1 MQATRTTI
9 LNAGAVE
16 QKREEIRKYFHDTY
30 DIYEELFEGMAGDAA
45 YYLRPEPLRHPLI
58 FYYGHTAVFFVN
70 KLRVAGIVDERVDA
84 RIESM
89 MAIGVD
95 EMSWDDLDKTDY
107 DWATVAEVKAYRDEV
122 RTLVDGV
129 ISNSELTL
137 PIDWS
142 SPFWIVMMGIEHE
155 RIHLETSSVLIR
167 QLPIESV
174 RPIPGWQHCPDAGEA
189 PENGLVA
196 VAGGGVAVG
205 KSRESAVYG
214 WDIEYGGHEAEIDG
228 FQAGRHL
235 VSNREYRAFV
245 EDGGYDNESWWTDEG
260 WRWRTYKKA
269 GHPLFWIPDGDEG
282 YRYRAMLE
290 EIDMPWNWPV
300 DVNYLE
306 AKAFCNW
313 LGARSGKSIRLP
325 TEDEWYL
332 MAQRIE
338 TDQPDWSEA
347 PGNINL
353 EYWASA
359 CPVDRFESDGL
370 FDVIGNVWQWTET
383 AIDALEGFEV
393 HPAYDDFSVPTLDGK
408 HNLIKGG
415 SWVST
420 GNEAT
425 RDARY
430 AFRRHFPQHAGF
442 RYVEA
447 PEPPAVEAN
456 VYETDESISEYL
468 EFHYGDEYF
477 GVGNFPA
484 ACVREVMAAIGDA
497 PKRKALD
504 MGCSVGRSS
513 FELARDFQHVD
524 ALDFST
530 RFVFSAIELQ
540 KRGVR
545 RYVIRDEG
553 DLMAYR
559 EARLEGLGL
568 AETAGRVEFAQNDA
582 CNLKTNYT
590 GYDLIFAA
598 NLIDRLYD
606 PAAFLRIARERL
618 VPGGYLALTSPY
630 TWLVEHTEKKK
641 WLGGIKEDGENVTG
655 LQGLHRLLDAHFET
669 VGEPVDIPFVIR
681 ETKRKHQH
689 TIAELTVWR
698 RRSDTRN

>member
-1 MQATRTTI
+1 MRATRTTI
-9 LNAGAVE
+9 LNAGDVE
-16 QKREEIRKYFHDTY
+16 QKREEIRQYFHDTY
-30 DIYEELFEGMAGDAA
+30 DIYEELFESLADDAA
-45 YYLRPEPLRHPLI
+45 YFLRPEPLRHPLI

-95 EMSWDDLDKTDY
+95 EMSWDDLDATHY
-107 DWATVAEVKAYRDEV
+107 DWATVDEV
-122 RTLVDGV
+122 RAYRNEVRGLVDGV
-129 ISNSELTL
+129 IDSAELTL
-137 PIDWS
+137 PIDWA

-167 QLPIESV
+167 QLPIDKV
-174 RPIPGWQHCPDAGEA
+174 RLIPAWTRCPEAAGTPEQA
-189 PENGLVA
+189 PPNELVE
-196 VAGGGVAVG
+196 VAGGSVAVG
-205 KSRESAVYG
+205 KDRPSTVYG
-214 WDIEYGGHEAEIDG
+214 WDIEYGDHEAEIEP
-228 FQAGRHL
+228 FKASRYL
-235 VSNREYRAFV
+235 ASNGEYLAFV
-245 EDGGYDNESWWTDEG
+245 ADGGYDNEAWWTDEG
-260 WRWRTYKKA
+260 WRWRTYKNA
-269 GHPLFWIPDGDEG
+269 AHPLFWIPDDDGG
-282 YRYRAMLE
+282 YRYRAMFE
-290 EIDMPWNWPV
+290 ETEMPWDWPA

-332 MAQRIE
+332 MTQRLD
-338 TDQPDWSEA
+338 TDQPYWSEA

-359 CPVDRFESDGL
+359 CPVDRFESEGL

-383 AIDALEGFEV
+383 PIDALDGFAV

-447 PEPPAVEAN
+447 DEAPAPEFN
-456 VYETDESISEYL
+456 VYETDEAISEYL
-468 EFHYGDEYF
+468 EFHYGVDYF

-484 ACVREVMAAIGDA
+484 TCVQAVIEAMGEA
-497 PKRKALD
+497 PRHKALD
-504 MGCSVGRSS
+504 IGCSVGRAS
-513 FELARDFQHVD
+513 FELARTFEQVD

-540 KRGVR
+540 NHGIR
-545 RYVIRDEG
+545 RYTVRDEG
-553 DLMAYR
+553 DLMSYR
-559 EARLEGLGL
+559 EAGLESLDL
-568 AETAGRVEFAQNDA
+568 ADTAGRVQFAQNDA
-582 CNLKTNYT
+582 CNLKTIYD

-606 PAAFLRIARERL
+606 PATFLEIARQRL
-618 VPGGYLALTSPY
+618 VPGGHLALTSPY
-630 TWLVEHTEKKK
+630 TWLAEHTEKEK
-641 WLGGIKEDGENVTG
+641 WLGGFKENGENVTG
-655 LQGLHRLLDAHFET
+655 LQGLQRLLDPHFEL
-669 VGEPVDIPFVIR
+669 VGVPAGD
-681 ETKRKHQH
+681 
-689 TIAELTVWR
+689 
-698 RRSDTRN
+698 